1 MVHRDLKPENI
12 LLSDKT
18 VNAHIL
24 IADFG
29 LGRFL
34 KSQTQKMETVCGTHH
49 YLAPELVRCDRGE
62 ISSYDRSVDVWG
74 IGLIAFIMLFGFNPF
89 LCAHPSTHPRPAIL
103 RPSLQPDVPQPAT
116 LRLQPATLHACRRDS
131 NMQTH
136 QAIVDC
142 RYTFPKEDNVSSEA
156 KDLIKHMMCLVSSE

>member
-1 MVHRDLKPENI
+1 MRTCKCTCAHDARPTPTGVVHRDLKPENI

-34 KSQTQKMETVCGTHH
+34 KSQGQKMETVCGTHH

-89 LCAHPSTHPRPAIL
+89 LCESTVQNRTVCKPA
-103 RPSLQPDVPQPAT
+103 S
-116 LRLQPATLHACRRDS
+116 
-131 NMQTH
+131 
-136 QAIVDC
+136 
-142 RYTFPKEDNVSSEA
+142 
-156 KDLIKHMMCLVSSE
+156 